1 MKPFIRFVY
10 HSFPFQLLILHI
22 KKFPVLLLFWYILF
36 STISSGFMKSYGA
49 YSLFLGPEYLGSVNP
64 LGAAI
69 VGVAIGIFIMSW
81 HITTFILFSRHFRFL
96 ATTSNPFL
104 KYCINNS
111 ALPAV
116 FLVYYI
122 IRMSIY
128 DSGNELMSAGDVTL
142 QVLGFLAGILFL
154 ILISFLYFFRY
165 DRRIARNLSPVI
177 SNPQLFKSQFKK
189 KHVKLNDSRVI
200 QVDWFFR
207 GPFTIKKVRDVSHY
221 SDDFIESVLKR
232 HHFASVVAV
241 FIAFIFLVVVG
252 YFLDYK
258 AFQLPAAAG
267 ITVFFAIVIAVIGAF
282 TYFTQSWSI
291 PLLLLLFFLINLL
304 FKFDIIDP
312 TNKAYG
318 INYANKK
325 ERPDYSPEYLAAL
338 CSDSI
343 VFSDRRNM
351 EALLDRWK
359 AKQKDSL
366 PLLYII
372 NTSGGGNRSARF
384 TMEVLQHLDSVSN
397 GTILRK
403 TVLINGASGGMLGAS
418 YFRELDLQRQK
429 GLLKNITD
437 PVYAD
442 NISQDL
448 LNPIF
453 SSWVARDIAAP
464 AQKFKIGSF
473 QYLKDR
479 GYAFEEK
486 LNENAGGLFN
496 KSIRD
501 YKELESKAESP
512 MVVYNTVVSRDGR
525 KFLIGTQPMSFLMKA
540 NVDDSPDAIDF
551 NAFFKYQSPD
561 QLRVLSAMRMNATFP
576 YVLPNV
582 WLPSN
587 PVIDVMD
594 AGLRDNYG
602 METSYR
608 FLTAMRPW
616 IEKNCRG
623 IVLIQI
629 RDRKT
634 GGWDH
639 PFESGNISEVL
650 TRPFLL
656 LQNNWYKM
664 QEYNQTD
671 LFQSEQQLFKGKIH
685 KITFQ
690 YNAQTEE
697 SGAALSFHLTK
708 REQQD
713 ITKSLHLKMNQEA
726 LSYFAKLSDN

>member
-22 KKFPVLLLFWYILF
+22 KKFPVLLIFWYILF

-116 FLVYYI
+116 FLIYYI

-338 CSDSI
+338 CNDSF
-343 VFSDRRNM
+343 VLRDRSNM

-437 PVYAD
+437 PVFAD

-501 YKELESKAESP
+501 YKEVESKAESP

-525 KFLIGTQPMSFLMKA
+525 KLLIGTQPMSFLMKA
-540 NVDDSPDAIDF
+540 NAGDSPDAIDF
-551 NAFFKYQSPD
+551 NAFFKYQSPE

-616 IEKNCRG
+616 IEKNCSG

-671 LFQSEQQLFKGKIH
+671 LFQSEQQLFKGKIY

-726 LSYFAKLSDN
+726 LSYFEKLRGN